1 MKSRASMKN
10 IKLPEAPEPTRATFH
25 KNHIDGYGKF
35 IKVIPSVYNPKPAP
49 IPKPRPKSKT
59 KPKTK
64 TRPLSVDTHYHKRQ
78 PWTEERIEKLITL
91 YNTGLSFAEISQQM
105 DTSETNASMMIYK
118 LRKAGRVTASRS
130 TRGWT
135 EEQDRRLIEAYERGD
150 SYVCISQIV
159 GKAPSAVSMRIQRLH
174 DSGRLEF
181 RRDKR
186 CKKQ

>member
-1 MKSRASMKN
+1 MKASIKN
-10 IKLPEAPEPTRATFH
+10 TNLPYRGEATKAAYKKPVVGDVSKYLRVKLPCQ
-25 KNHIDGYGKF
+25 
-35 IKVIPSVYNPKPAP
+35 YNPRPAP
-49 IPKPRPKSKT
+49 IPKRKPKSET

-91 YNTGLSFAEISQQM
+91 YNTGLSFAEISRQM

-118 LRKAGRVTASRS
+118 LRKAGRVKTSRS
-130 TRGWT
+130 IIGWT
-135 EEQDRRLIEAYERGD
+135 EEQDERLIEAYKRGD
-150 SYVCISQIV
+150 SYVCISQV
-159 GKAPSAVSMRIQRLH
+159 VCKAPSAVSMRIQRLH
-174 DSGRLEF
+174 DLGRLEF